1 MSRLCAGGGGRR
13 RMKMLP
19 FLMTVAAAALVLG
32 RPDPSS
38 ARVCCTSPTNDTCRP
53 VHCDDLVR
61 HCFTS
66 KHTTADG
73 TVNMTKGCA
82 DAYESHCRGDDTQ
95 QMCTVTCDK
104 DRCNE
109 DVTDP
114 EQDVRYNYIVN
125 ILDWMSYCSSLC
137 LVILLCVCVCV
148 EFLACGVA
156 GYYNRVYAKRHV

>member
-1 MSRLCAGGGGRR
+1 
-13 RMKMLP
+13 MKMLP
-19 FLMTVAAAALVLG
+19 FLMTVAAAALVFG
-32 RPDPSS
+32 RADPSS

-66 KHTTADG
+66 THTTADG

-114 EQDVRYNYIVN
+114 EQDVRYNYIKN
-125 ILDWMSYCSSLC
+125 ILQWS
-137 LVILLCVCVCV
+137 LVILFCVCVCV
-148 EFLACGVA
+148 ECFICCAA
-156 GYYNRVYAKRHV
+156 G